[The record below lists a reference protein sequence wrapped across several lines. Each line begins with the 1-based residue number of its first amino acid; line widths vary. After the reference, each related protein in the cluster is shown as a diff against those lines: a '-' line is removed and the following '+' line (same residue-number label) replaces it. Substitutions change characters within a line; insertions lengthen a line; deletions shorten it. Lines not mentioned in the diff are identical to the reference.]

1 MLVERRS
8 RLCAPNCSFMDSEAS
23 AGEQNASAATARE
36 VKTEDRVAVQ
46 GAWVRFYLI
55 SHAEHSTCEV

>member
-8 RLCAPNCSFMDSEAS
+8 RLGAPNSSFMDSEAS

-36 VKTEDRVAVQ
+36 VKTEDRA
-46 GAWVRFYLI
+46 A
-55 SHAEHSTCEV
+55 A